1 MTDPSLYR
9 DDSRVRHMLDA
20 MERIVEMCDGLSR
33 DQLHRHEGKTEIILF
48 NLMVLGEAANNITR
62 EFAAKNPDIDWKGLA
77 GVRHKIVHDYADIDF
92 DTIWDILQNDIPSEY
107 AKVKALV
114 ATLPPEPTQPPPN
127 LADFI

>member
-20 MERIVEMCDGLSR
+20 MQRIVELSR
-33 DQLHRHEGKTEIILF
+33 DLDRAQLRKHENVTEMILF

-62 EFAAKNPDIDWKGLA
+62 EFAAKNPDVDWKGLS

-92 DTIWDILQNDIPSEY
+92 DTIWDILQNDIPDQYE
-107 AKVKALV
+107 KVKAV
-114 ATLPPEPTQPPPN
+114 AATLPPEPTKPPSN
-127 LADFI
+127 LADFL